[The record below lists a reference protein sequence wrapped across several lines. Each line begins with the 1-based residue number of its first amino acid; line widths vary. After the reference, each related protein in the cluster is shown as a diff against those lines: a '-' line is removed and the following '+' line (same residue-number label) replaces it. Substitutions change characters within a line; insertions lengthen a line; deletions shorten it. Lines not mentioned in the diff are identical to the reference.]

1 MAFFEKK
8 STVFR
13 KQDKAGWLSAKE
25 TLKTAGIRGIRAG
38 RYDVEPPV
46 CGCGAKLDPRNFG
59 AKGPIDRSMYFIEVP
74 LEEVERARALLSVS
88 AGVPQSSENT
98 SALDNSLYM
107 LRLWLKFY
115 GFLQL

>member
-1 MAFFEKK
+1 MLIFGKK
-8 STVFR
+8 TTIFR
-13 KQDKAGWLSAKE
+13 KSDKAGWQAARE

-74 LEEVERARALLSVS
+74 VKEVERARALLSVS
-88 AGVPQSSENT
+88 EDVPQ
-98 SALDNSLYM
+98 L
-107 LRLWLKFY
+107 
-115 GFLQL
+115 

>member
-25 TLKTAGIRGIRAG
+25 MLKTAGIRGIRAG

-74 LEEVERARALLSVS
+74 VKEVERARALLSVS
-88 AGVPQSSENT
+88 ETYRSYEKT
-98 SALDNSLYM
+98 L
-107 LRLWLKFY
+107 LRWKAVFTCFAY
-115 GFLQL
+115 G

>member
-25 TLKTAGIRGIRAG
+25 TLKTARIRGIRAG

-88 AGVPQSSENT
+88 EGVPQS
-98 SALDNSLYM
+98 
-107 LRLWLKFY
+107 
-115 GFLQL
+115 